1 MKKNNKGISMISLV
15 VVIVSVI
22 ILSTLAVVAGYRY
35 MQESERAEK
44 ATLTSIISE
53 AAYKRQNDYN
63 VDARSYYEGS
73 VILDESDINDSNF
86 KNLPKDFDA
95 EKEKINQ
102 KLNGTS
108 PVWFVLDGE
117 SAKGLGVEKV
127 DKYEKY
133 IVNDL
138 NSIPKEDE
146 KYSPVALVE
155 YITGSTYL
163 VEMKGSF
170 DLEPPA
176 DHEHVWATAT
186 CTENSKCRI
195 CGQELPNTK
204 LGHDIIPQTCTQAEM
219 CRRCGEIFKEAK
231 GHDFDYGTDSPW
243 TYNALKHWVECKNG
257 CGTQKEIANHAKN
270 YIALDSSDANYH
282 KYHIEN
288 CYICGWESVFTEH
301 EIVIINID
309 ARHHKRYCT
318 LCNYEVIHEDDG
330 WHTSNEEHWKECDD
344 CNPDNKKILEENH
357 IDEDGDHVC
366 DVCGRDLDTTPPKA
380 FDTGDITILSKTTHQ
395 IQVSAKTEDNDGG
408 LGMSRYE
415 FSIDDGAT
423 WYKVNVSSDAESGVY
438 KFANQIHNKQ
448 YEILVRGYDKANNYV
463 EGSITETTYEVP
475 AQSVEHELSQQSITK
490 DDVKVTLTLPTISL
504 PQEAINELL
513 IVYKI
518 QGKDTEWKQY
528 TTPIEVTEEGT
539 TVIYAK
545 IVDKRS
551 PEPNSSSVVKTIT
564 VDNIDRTPPVI
575 TIEGTD
581 TEISKATHTAT
592 VRIKD
597 TLAGIAK
604 DTVIYYA
611 WKEGDTEP
619 TSYTEYKV
627 TETAGND
634 VTIQVTTPS
643 DVVGKYY
650 LWIKEGV
657 KDAVGNETTEA
668 VKSEMYF
675 DVDDRAP
682 HLLIRTMRNKDEE
695 AIDELYVKTG
705 STILINIEADKE
717 LSKGPLVT
725 LKTNGVTKAV
735 RATSTD
741 RINYVAEIEV
751 ESTFAEELLD
761 DVRFSDYTSATGK
774 AGEEYTT
781 TTDDKYVT
789 YDKTLPTFEYIDKNL

>member
-1 MKKNNKGISMISLV
+1 MRKNNKGISMISLV
-15 VVIVSVI
+15 VVIISII
-22 ILSTLAVVAGYRY
+22 ILSALAIGAGYRY

-63 VDARSYYEGS
+63 VDAKSYYEGS
-73 VILDESDINDSNF
+73 VILDESDINENNF
-86 KNLPKDFDA
+86 RNLPKDFDA

-117 SAKGLGVEKV
+117 SAKGLGVEKI

-133 IVNDL
+133 IVKDL

-155 YITGSTYL
+155 YITGTTYL

-176 DHEHVWATAT
+176 DHEHIWATAT

-195 CGQELPNTK
+195 CGQELPNTA

-219 CRRCGEIFKEAK
+219 CRRCGEIFKPAK
-231 GHDFDYGTDSPW
+231 GHDFNYGEESPW
-243 TYNALKHWVECKNG
+243 KYNALKHWIECKNG
-257 CGTQKEIANHAKN
+257 CGTQKEVANHSKN
-270 YIALDSSDANYH
+270 YIALSETDTNYH

-288 CYICGWESVFTEH
+288 CYICGWESVLTEH
-301 EIVIINID
+301 NIKIVNID
-309 ARHHKRYCT
+309 ATHHKRYCT

-330 WHTSNEEHWKECDD
+330 WHSDNDNHWKECDD
-344 CNPDNKKILEENH
+344 CDPDNKILDDKH
-357 IDEDGDHVC
+357 VDEDGDHVC
-366 DVCGRDLDTTPPKA
+366 DVCGKDLDTTPPKA
-380 FDTGDITILSKTTHQ
+380 FDAGDIRIVSRTTHQ
-395 IQVSAKTEDNDGG
+395 IQVSAQTEDNDGG

-415 FSIDDGAT
+415 FSIDGGTT
-423 WYKVNVSSDAESGVY
+423 WQRVSVSSDSESGIY
-438 KFANQIHNKQ
+438 KFENQIHNKD
-448 YEILVRGYDKANNYV
+448 YEILVRGYDKADNYV
-463 EGSITETTYEVP
+463 EGSITSKTYEVP
-475 AQSVEHELSQQSITK
+475 AQFVNHELSQESITR
-490 DDVKVTLTLPTISL
+490 DNVRVTLTMPTLSL

-513 IVYKI
+513 IVYRI
-518 QGKDTEWKQY
+518 QGNGTDWKEY
-528 TTPIEVTEEGT
+528 TTPIEITEEGT
-539 TVIYAK
+539 TIIYAK

-564 VDNIDRTPPVI
+564 VSNIDRTPPTV
-575 TIEGTD
+575 TIEATD
-581 TEISKATHTAT
+581 TEVTKSKHTAV

-597 TLAGIAK
+597 ALAGIAK
-604 DTVIYYA
+604 DTIIYYA
-611 WKEGDTEP
+611 WKEGDGEP

-627 TETAGND
+627 TSVAGND
-634 VTIQVTTPS
+634 VTVQVTTPS

-657 KDAVGNETTEA
+657 KDAVGNETTA
-668 VKSEMYF
+668 PVKSSMYF

-682 HLLIRTMRNKDEE
+682 HLLTRTMRNKAAD
-695 AIDELYVKTG
+695 AIDELYAKTG
-705 STILINIEADKE
+705 STITVEIEADKE
-717 LSKGPLVT
+717 LAQGPLVT
-725 LKTNGVTKAV
+725 INSNGATKTA

-741 RINYVAEIEV
+741 KINWTATITLDT
-751 ESTFAEELLD
+751 SFAEELLD
-761 DVRFSDYTSATGK
+761 DVKFSDYTSSTGK
-774 AGEEYTT
+774 VGEEYTT
-781 TTDDKYVT
+781 TTDNKYVT
-789 YDKTLPTFEYIDKNL
+789 YDKTLPALEYINK